1 MIYFYKIRVQF
12 GEGKQ
17 AFTKEYTVD
26 FLHVAQIIMH
36 LEEKHKNNYT
46 IISIKER
53 KSFYDKER
61 YLQIKD

>member
-26 FLHVAQIIMH
+26 FLHIAQLIMH
-36 LEEKHKNNYT
+36 LEEKHKDNYT
-46 IISIKER
+46 IISIRER
-53 KSFYDKER
+53 KHIYGKEC
-61 YLQIKD
+61 YL

>member
-1 MIYFYKIRVQF
+1 MIYFYKICVQF

-17 AFTKEYTVD
+17 AFRKEYIVD

-46 IISIKER
+46 IISIRER
-53 KSFYDKER
+53 KRF
-61 YLQIKD
+61 L